1 MKSSLRN
8 HIPLKKSK
16 TFMSYVSYDVTKD
29 SLLDILDSV
38 EEHKENI
45 ENNLNKNKNK
55 CKCCDKVILNH
66 KLEQHQ
72 LSCFQNKISTMSSEI
87 ENLKRQIEY
96 MKENIKENE
105 ENLKNKIKHDI
116 HIKGLELLIERN
128 NEKWETVMNK

>member
-1 MKSSLRN
+1 MKSSLRNN

-16 TFMSYVSYDVTKD
+16 TFMSYMSYDVTKD

-45 ENNLNKNKNK
+45 YIKDNNNK
-55 CKCCDKVILNH
+55 CKCCDKIILNH

-72 LSCFQNKISTMSSEI
+72 VSCFQNKISTMSSEI

-105 ENLKNKIKHDI
+105 ENLKNNIKHDI

-128 NEKWETVMNK
+128 NEKWKRIMYK